1 MDIGGIVDL
10 IFTVLTIAIIGRALT
25 SWFDP
30 GMRSSVGRVLFEV
43 TEPIISP
50 IRRVVPSMGMID
62 LSPMIALI
70 LLQVL
75 RQILLSALYG

>member
-10 IFTVLTIAIIGRALT
+10 VFTVLTVAIIGRALT

-30 GMRSSVGRVLFEV
+30 GMRSSIGRVLFEV

-50 IRRVVPSMGMID
+50 IRRVLPSMGMID
-62 LSPMIALI
+62 LSPMIALV